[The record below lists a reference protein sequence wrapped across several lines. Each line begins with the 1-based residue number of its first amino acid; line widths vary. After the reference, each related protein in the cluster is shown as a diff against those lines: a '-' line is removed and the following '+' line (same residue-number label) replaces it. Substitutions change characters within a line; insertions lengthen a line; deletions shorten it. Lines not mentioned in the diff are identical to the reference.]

1 MRPGGIGFTELARLQ
16 EALERIAADLDEI
29 EGREH
34 PLLRRAAKRLYVQPS
49 RSLDAC
55 VSNFAF
61 VVKKQV
67 VN

>member
-1 MRPGGIGFTELARLQ
+1 MGLTELARLQ

-34 PLLRRAAKRLYVQPS
+34 PLLRRAAKRLYIPPA
-49 RSLDAC
+49 RSLDTC

-61 VVKKQV
+61 VVKKQA